1 MYKKE
6 VKRLHDEYE
15 TKINLGVLCKHGSE
29 FPQIKLLC
37 ASIVDAE
44 GIVKR
49 NQSAMRMRG
58 INMGH
63 ENERYPGSR
72 SEALDATLIADD

>member
-1 MYKKE
+1 MA
-6 VKRLHDEYE
+6 DEPM
-15 TKINLGVLCKHGSE
+15 TITDH
-29 FPQIKLLC
+29 
-37 ASIVDAE
+37 AVDAE

-72 SEALDATLIADD
+72 SEALDATLIEDD